1 MSTHIV
7 SDVEY
12 IADRIVLIKNGS
24 AMLNDAADSICS
36 AIDGMV
42 WECTVSPNVSDELAA
57 KHVVTNLHN
66 THDGDGAVLRI
77 VSETRPVENATPAE
91 PKLEDLYL
99 YYFRKELSDE
109 PDKA

>member
-1 MSTHIV
+1 
-7 SDVEY
+7 
-12 IADRIVLIKNGS
+12 
-24 AMLNDAADSICS
+24 MLDDAAEEICS

-42 WECTVSPNVSDELAA
+42 WECVVSPDTADRLAS

-66 THDGDGAVLRI
+66 TQGGVALRI
-77 VSETRPVENATPAE
+77 VCESCPAENAVLAE

-109 PDKA
+109 PYKA